1 MARTKKEWKDPSQQ
15 KNYYYGGGREL
26 KMAYN
31 KEYYQKNREHALE
44 YNRKYYYRKKAEK
57 DKKVLETQ
65 GTEFAGR
72 VADRVSAV
80 LEATTMM
87 KFKQVCVIREHVA
100 KAIMDEL
107 YDICG
112 IKEN

>member
-15 KNYYYGGGREL
+15 KNYYYGGGREV
-26 KMAYN
+26 KKEYN
-31 KEYYQKNREHALE
+31 KEYYQKNRGHALE
-44 YNRKYYYRKKAEK
+44 YNRKYYYKKKEEK
-57 DKKVLETQ
+57 DRKVIETQ

-72 VADRVSAV
+72 VADRVAIALSATDMDFK
-80 LEATTMM
+80 TTCI
-87 KFKQVCVIREHVA
+87 VREYVA
-100 KAIMDEL
+100 KSIMNEL